1 MTDKEQELKEVTAD
15 LDGRKTYWSKEEV
28 QRDERKRLR
37 LLEEIKNEKS
47 IN

>member
-28 QRDERKRLR
+28 QRDERKRQR
-37 LLEEIKNEKS
+37 LMVEIQEENS
-47 IN
+47 